1 MWVQIV
7 LREINI
13 SSPKA
18 SCLSILEQSIYH
30 IILYARTK
38 HIEVDYH
45 FVRERFIGRMLEIS
59 SKDDRQLE

>member
-1 MWVQIV
+1 MT
-7 LREINI
+7 
-13 SSPKA
+13 
-18 SCLSILEQSIYH
+18 ILEQSIYH
-30 IILYARTK
+30 LIQCARTD